1 VSFVTPSPFAASCR
15 TSHVRPAAAV
25 LKGNRKS
32 EQARKVL
39 NRAKSW
45 KSTSDFYMTQKVNV
59 KKYFTNIRIYFIVR
73 KIRQSE

>member
-1 VSFVTPSPFAASCR
+1 M
-15 TSHVRPAAAV
+15 

-59 KKYFTNIRIYFIVR
+59 KKYFTNIDIYFMVR
-73 KIRQSE
+73 KS